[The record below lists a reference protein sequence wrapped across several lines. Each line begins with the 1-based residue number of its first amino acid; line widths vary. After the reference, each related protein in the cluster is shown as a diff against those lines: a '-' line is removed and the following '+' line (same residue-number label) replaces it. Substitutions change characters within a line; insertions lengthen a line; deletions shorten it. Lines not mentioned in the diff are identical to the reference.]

1 MKVSTTGIIVSL
13 LALAP
18 LGASR
23 AAGPGP
29 AHDPPSPA
37 QSEARAK
44 FRGLGFG
51 MFIHWGLYSQ
61 LGDGEWVLNNHK
73 IALPEYE
80 KLAGTFRPDRFRA
93 EDWVE
98 LAQEAGMRYITVTAK
113 HHDGFGMFDSK
124 ETDWDIAGR
133 PPFKRDVIRELADA
147 CRARGLPLFFYYSQL
162 DWHHPDYFPLGRT
175 GRNTGRAEAGDWN
188 RYLDYVDA
196 QLTELLTG
204 YGPVAGIW
212 FDGWWDKPAADWR
225 LARTYSLIHRLQPSA
240 LIGNNHHRRPF
251 PGEDIQMF
259 EKDLPGQNASGL
271 NAENAVG
278 RLPLESCET
287 INRAWGYNTSDRT
300 FKTPT
305 ELIQTLVR
313 AAGADANLLLN
324 VGPRPDGTIQPECVE
339 RLEAVGAWLRGHGR
353 SIYGTTGGP
362 IAPQP
367 WGVTT
372 LRQGDGLVFVHLL
385 DRSAAGPELVLKGLS
400 TPPRSA
406 RTWEGK
412 PVGLKTVPAGVSLEL
427 ADVPTDATD
436 AIIVLE
442 MPHAPR

>member
-1 MKVSTTGIIVSL
+1 MRMKVSIIGILISL
-13 LALAP
+13 VAWSP
-18 LGASR
+18 CK
-23 AAGPGP
+23 AAGAGP
-29 AHDPPSPA
+29 ETEPSSPA
-37 QSEARAK
+37 QTEARTK
-44 FRGLGFG
+44 FRERAFG
-51 MFIHWGLYSQ
+51 MFIHWGIYSQ

-73 IALPEYE
+73 IPLPEYE

-93 EDWVE
+93 EEWVE
-98 LAQEAGMRYITVTAK
+98 LAREAGMRYITVTAK
-113 HHDGFGMFDSK
+113 HHDGFGLFDSK
-124 ETDWDIAGR
+124 LTDWDIAGR
-133 PPFKRDVIRELADA
+133 SAFKRDVMKELADA
-147 CRARGLPLFFYYSQL
+147 CHAREVPLFFYYSHL

-175 GRNTGRAEAGDWN
+175 GRNTGRAEAGDWD
-188 RYLDYVDA
+188 RYLDFVDA

-225 LARTYSLIHRLQPSA
+225 LTRTYDLIHRLRPSA

-271 NAENAVG
+271 NAENAIG

-305 ELIQTLVR
+305 ALIQTLVR

-324 VGPRPDGTIQPECVE
+324 VGPRPDGTIQPECVD
-339 RLEAVGAWLRGHGR
+339 RLKAVGAWLRGHGR
-353 SIYGTTGGP
+353 SIYGTRGGP

-372 LRQGDGLVFVHLL
+372 HRERDGLVFVHLL
-385 DRSAAGPELVLKGLS
+385 DRSAAGRDLVLKGLGS
-400 TPPRSA
+400 PPRFA
-406 RTWEGK
+406 RTWEGQ
-412 PVGLKTVPAGVSLEL
+412 PVGLKTVPGGVSLEL

-436 AIIVLE
+436 AIIELE
-442 MPHAPR
+442 MPHAPQ